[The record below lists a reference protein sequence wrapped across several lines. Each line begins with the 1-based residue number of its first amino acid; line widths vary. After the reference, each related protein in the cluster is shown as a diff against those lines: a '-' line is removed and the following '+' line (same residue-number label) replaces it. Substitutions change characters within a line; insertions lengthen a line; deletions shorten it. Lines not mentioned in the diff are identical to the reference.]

1 MIRKTGLHNPST
13 QGPHTNAVTHD
24 RGQAQ
29 HNHKPLTTAVTPT
42 YSRTMVRRVSEVSG
56 VPDIQLV
63 PEADSTDLRYTIR
76 GHDRDRVSP
85 EC

>member
-13 QGPHTNAVTHD
+13 QGPRTNAVTHD
-24 RGQAQ
+24 RGQAAQ
-29 HNHKPLTTAVTPT
+29 A
-42 YSRTMVRRVSEVSG
+42 TMQAATNPHIRRVSEVSG

-63 PEADSTDLRYTIR
+63 TESDSTDLRYTIR